1 MVRTLIEEE
10 NMPVVKNIRDCE
22 AGIKNPND
30 VYIGRGSKWG
40 NPFVIGVHGT
50 REQVVHRYVLY
61 LSSRPD
67 LIDAIPE
74 LESKNLICY
83 CAPKLCHGHVL
94 QSHFTGNPFYM
105 DYAEGD
111 KHGF

>member
-50 REQVVHRYVLY
+50 R
-61 LSSRPD
+61 
-67 LIDAIPE
+67 
-74 LESKNLICY
+74 
-83 CAPKLCHGHVL
+83 
-94 QSHFTGNPFYM
+94 
-105 DYAEGD
+105 
-111 KHGF
+111 

>member
-40 NPFVIGVHGT
+40 NPLELVYT
-50 REQVVHRYVLY
+50 VLENKLY
-61 LSSRPD
+61 
-67 LIDAIPE
+67 IDMF
-74 LESKNLICY
+74 
-83 CAPKLCHGHVL
+83 
-94 QSHFTGNPFYM
+94 FTLAQGQI
-105 DYAEGD
+105 
-111 KHGF
+111 